1 MLSRKETKIQKYF
14 TLLQF
19 VSIIDKD
26 YGSLKC
32 FNTANTSYII
42 TLHTILDTFAK
53 KTKTV
58 TISKFDELMFG
69 KVDSGKKVLVVS
81 ISFPRSTNKREIQEF
96 KDILLEHSCKLV
108 SFNEKTKKIVFEINK
123 KEYLYVNLRY

>member
-1 MLSRKETKIQKYF
+1 MLSKKETKIQKYL

-26 YGSLKC
+26 YSSLKC
-32 FNTANTSYII
+32 FNTINTSYII

-53 KTKTV
+53 KTKTI

-69 KVDSGKKVLVVS
+69 KVDSSKKVLVVS
-81 ISFPRSTNKREIQEF
+81 FSFPRSVNKREIQEF
-96 KDILLEHSCKLV
+96 KDILLEHSCKLI
-108 SFNEKTKKIVFEINK
+108 SFDEKNEKNYI
-123 KEYLYVNLRY
+123 